1 MSNRRELAKVGD
13 LIDSVLGKV
22 ARTGVAP
29 VVRLRQQWEVIAGE
43 WASKTRPVA
52 LNHGVLSLEVRSG
65 LDASMLRYE
74 IADLLRA
81 VQEELAGEV
90 AVTRIAVRVTSSG
103 SGPK

>member
-43 WASKTRPVA
+43 WASKTRPIA
-52 LNHGVLSLEVRSG
+52 LNHGVHTVWNISTQQ
-65 LDASMLRYE
+65 LDCCR
-74 IADLLRA
+74 
-81 VQEELAGEV
+81 
-90 AVTRIAVRVTSSG
+90 TR
-103 SGPK
+103 